1 MPLRY
6 TMSDM
11 RKVSP
16 TRVFLSTCGIVYV
29 WSLPYLATI
38 GFAEPGSTS
47 ISAFIANPRAT
58 GAMAAVSFMP
68 LTLMWEYQDLIVA
81 QSDSK
86 KNYIILYYTLPMVQ
100 LFYGLFLTCTV
111 GYVPTW
117 VHSGTVFMFGTS
129 FLAHSA
135 VVCTSIQPN
144 EITKI
149 ILGTGV
155 GAFISLLFVTN
166 MWFWAMECV
175 GLTAMW
181 SFTPI
186 DWVLLS
192 KKPPALP
199 IGGATVT
206 SKNTKLLTDN
216 PILCD

>member
-6 TMSDM
+6 IMSDM

-16 TRVFLSTCGIVYV
+16 TRVVLSTCGIVYV

-68 LTLMWEYQDLIVA
+68 LTLMWEYQDMIVA
-81 QSDSK
+81 QSGSK
-86 KNYIILYYTLPMVQ
+86 KNYVILYYTLPMVQ
-100 LFYGLFLTCTV
+100 LFYGLFLTCTI

-117 VHSGTVFMFGTS
+117 LHSGTVVMFGTS

-135 VVCTSIQPN
+135 VVCRCIQPN
-144 EITKI
+144 LVTKVTLAI
-149 ILGTGV
+149 GMFSFL
-155 GAFISLLFVTN
+155 SLLVVSD

-206 SKNTKLLTDN
+206 SRDTKLLPEN